1 MPQIAIE
8 YSANLTGAFDARALA
23 REVHRL
29 IPVTV
34 DTDLGNCKTRLV
46 AHDDYLIGDGS
57 PEEAMVHV
65 DLRILSGRSDAQKK
79 ALGEAVLEAA
89 LGCIGDH
96 KLRIQVTV
104 EVRELDRANYH
115 KKVLAGG

>member
-23 REVHRL
+23 QEVHRL
-29 IPVTV
+29 IAATV

-46 AHDDYLIGDGS
+46 QLDDCLIGDGA
-57 PEEAMVHV
+57 PEQAMVHV
-65 DLRILSGRSDAQKK
+65 DLRILSGRTDAQKT
-79 ALGEAVLEAA
+79 ALGEAVLGAA
-89 LGCIGDH
+89 IAAIGDH
-96 KLRIQVTV
+96 KLQIQVTV

-115 KKVLAGG
+115 KKVLRSG